1 MQELTII
8 RPDDFHV
15 HLRQDG
21 DLSTTVRETA
31 NVFGRA
37 LVMPNTKPPVLH
49 WQEVVDYVL
58 AIQDKV
64 PEARS
69 GAFIALMSIQITA
82 ETTPFDI
89 IECDNAICPAGKLYP
104 AGVTTNS
111 ANGVSDIEALY
122 PVFAEMEKRGKVL
135 CLHGETP
142 GIHCLDREA
151 HFLTTL
157 ANLAGDFPGLRI
169 VLEHLSTA
177 AAVRAVESLPETV
190 AATITAHHLTLTLD
204 DVVGDLLQPHHFCK
218 PIPKRP
224 EDRLALIEAATGGN
238 PKFFFGSDSAPHP
251 KGAKERAGGCAG
263 VFSAPVALPT
273 LAEVFEGRGRLDRLE
288 GFVSKHGARFY
299 GLLERPYGM
308 KERGTITL
316 RKEPWTVPDR
326 IDKRF
331 VPFRAGQTLGWKVL

>member
-15 HLRQDG
+15 HFRQDG

-37 LVMPNTKPPVLH
+37 LVMPNTRPPILH
-49 WQEVVDYVL
+49 WPQVVDYVL
-58 AIQDKV
+58 TIQDKV

-69 GAFIALMSIQITA
+69 GAFVALMTIQITA

-89 IECDNAICPAGKLYP
+89 RECDNGICPAGKLYP

-111 ANGVSDIEALY
+111 ENGVADIKMLY

-142 GIHCLDREA
+142 GVYCHDRET
-151 HFLTTL
+151 HFLDTL
-157 ANLAGDFPGLRI
+157 AELARDFPGLRI

-177 AAVRAVESLPETV
+177 DAVRAVESLPETV
-190 AATITAHHLTLTLD
+190 AATITAHHLVLTLD
-204 DVVGDLLQPHHFCK
+204 DVIGDTLQPHHFCK
-218 PIPKRP
+218 PVPKRP
-224 EDRLALIEAATGGN
+224 EDRAALIEAATGGN

-251 KGAKERAGGCAG
+251 KGTKECADGCAG
-263 VFSAPVALPT
+263 IFSAPTALPT
-273 LAEVFEGRGRLDRLE
+273 LAEVFEAHGALPRLE
-288 GFVSKHGARFY
+288 AFVSKHGAAFY
-299 GLLERPYGM
+299 SLPAWPYGM
-308 KERGTITL
+308 GERGTVTL
-316 RKEPWTVPDR
+316 RKEPRTVPDR

-331 VPFRAGQTLGWKVL
+331 VPFKAGQTLSWKVS

>member
-1 MQELTII
+1 MQELTIL

-49 WQEVVDYVL
+49 WEQVVDYVL
-58 AIQDKV
+58 KIQDKV

-69 GAFIALMSIQITA
+69 GSFVALMTIQITA

-89 IECDNAICPAGKLYP
+89 RACDNAICPAGKLYP

-111 ANGVSDIEALY
+111 GNGVTDVKALY
-122 PVFAEMEKRGKVL
+122 PVFAEMEKCGKVL

-142 GIHCLDREA
+142 VAYCLDREFR
-151 HFLTTL
+151 FLETL
-157 ANLAGDFPGLRI
+157 MDLWEAFPKLRI

-177 AAVRAVESLPETV
+177 AAVRCVEDAPETV
-190 AATITAHHLTLTLD
+190 AATITAHHLLLTLD
-204 DVVGDLLQPHHFCK
+204 DVVGALLEPHHFCK
-218 PIPKRP
+218 PIPKGP
-224 EDRLALIEAATGGN
+224 DDRKALIEAATGGN

-251 KGAKERAGGCAG
+251 KGAKERAAGCAG
-263 VFSAPVALPT
+263 VFSAPTALPT
-273 LAEVFEGRGRLDRLE
+273 LAEVFESRGALDRLE
-288 GFVSKHGARFY
+288 AFTSKYGAAFY
-299 GLLERPYGM
+299 GLPDWPYGM
-308 KERGTITL
+308 GERGTITL
-316 RKEPWTVPDR
+316 RKESWTVPDK

-331 VPFRAGQTLGWKVL
+331 VPFRAGQTLSWKIG

>member
-1 MQELTII
+1 VQELKIL

-49 WQEVVDYVL
+49 WEQVVDYVL

-69 GAFIALMSIQITA
+69 GAFVALMTIQITA

-89 IECDNAICPAGKLYP
+89 RACDNAICPAGKLYP

-111 ANGVSDIEALY
+111 ENGVKDIEALY
-122 PVFAEMEKRGKVL
+122 PVFAEMEKQGKVL

-142 GIHCLDREA
+142 GVYCHDREE

-157 ANLAGDFPGLRI
+157 AKLAGDFPGLRI

-190 AATITAHHLTLTLD
+190 AATVTAHHLVLTLD
-204 DVVGDLLQPHHFCK
+204 DVIGDGLEPHHFCK

-224 EDRLALIEAATGGN
+224 EDRAALIEAATGGN
-238 PKFFFGSDSAPHP
+238 PKFFFGSDSAPHE
-251 KGAKERAGGCAG
+251 KGAKERSDGCAG
-263 VFSAPVALPT
+263 IFSAPVALPV
-273 LAEVFEGRGRLDRLE
+273 LAEVFEAEGRLDRLE
-288 GFVSKHGARFY
+288 AFVSMHGARFY
-299 GLLERPYGM
+299 GLPDQYYGM

-316 RKEPWTVPDR
+316 RKEPWTVSQTIDR
-326 IDKRF
+326 RF
-331 VPFRAGQTLGWKVL
+331 VPFRSRETLSWKIA